1 VFNGQAYPNPSSNFQ
16 APYITVAYNDHI
28 PLPDSLLG
36 FLPNHAY
43 QTPPHFNAY
52 DQLKAGGFD
61 YETPPQFLF
70 RPQLV
75 DMTLA
80 RAAAEPGTDPN
91 NLTNQLA
98 TILRESFDIKP
109 KGRGRVYQKLY
120 PKYYDQ
126 LPYRRGYR
134 VPEFSK
140 FSGEDDKTTLEL
152 VDQFILQ
159 CGDASANDA
168 LKLRVFPLSISV
180 TAFIWFTSLAPNSVF
195 TWAQLEQKFHEYF
208 YSCDTDTE
216 VRL

>member
-1 VFNGQAYPNPSSNFQ
+1 
-16 APYITVAYNDHI
+16 
-28 PLPDSLLG
+28 
-36 FLPNHAY
+36 
-43 QTPPHFNAY
+43 
-52 DQLKAGGFD
+52 
-61 YETPPQFLF
+61 
-70 RPQLV
+70 
-75 DMTLA
+75 
-80 RAAAEPGTDPN
+80 
-91 NLTNQLA
+91 LA
-98 TILRESFDIKP
+98 TILHESFDIKP
-109 KGRGRVYQKLY
+109 KGRERVYQKLY

-159 CGDASANDA
+159 CGHASANDT

-216 VRL
+216 VRLSHLTAIKQKHNESVTEYIRRFRDIKNQCFNLNISDKDLADLAYSGLTPHLKDKL